1 MILDAFGRSLSY
13 LRVSVTQDCNLR
25 CRYCVP
31 EGVSPLRGDGVL
43 SSEDLFTLVQAFV
56 ARGVTKVRITGG
68 EPLMR
73 PGVIPLIEKI
83 AKLPG
88 VRETDMTTNGVF
100 LGRQA
105 RALADAGLSRVN
117 ISLDTLSYKKYH
129 ELTGGG
135 RLSTVLDG
143 IAAAK
148 HAGLGPV
155 KVNMVLIKGFNDNEI
170 DDFIEWSHE
179 QDVEVR
185 FIELMPIGCG
195 ISWSKQRY
203 LSAGEVLDAHPEL
216 VPAPG
221 RDVSSTAVTYRVR
234 GKRAK
239 IGFITPMSCDFC
251 AHCNRLRLSAHG
263 TLRMCLHS
271 AEEVDLKPGLADPAL
286 LGRLIT
292 HAVFQKP
299 RAHELREA
307 RYVDTNMYQ
316 IGG

>member
-1 MILDAFGRSLSY
+1 MRDAYGRSLSY

-31 EGVSPLRGDGVL
+31 QGTSPVCGDGVL
-43 SSEDLFTLVQAFV
+43 PFDDLVTLVRAFT
-56 ARGVTKVRITGG
+56 ACGVRKVRITGG

-73 PGVIPLIEKI
+73 PGVVPFIEQI
-83 AKLPG
+83 AHLPG
-88 VRETDMTTNGVF
+88 VREVDMTTNGLL

-117 ISLDTLSYKKYH
+117 VSLDSLSYRKYH
-129 ELTGGG
+129 DITGGG

-143 IAAAK
+143 IAAARS
-148 HAGLGPV
+148 AGLLPV
-155 KVNMVLIKGFNDNEI
+155 KVNTVLIKGFNDHEI
-170 DDFIEWSHE
+170 NDFIEFSHE

-195 ISWSKQRY
+195 VSWSAERY
-203 LSAGEVLDAHPEL
+203 VSAKEVLDAHPEL

-221 RDVSSTAVTYRVR
+221 RDVSSTAACYRVP

-251 AHCNRLRLSAHG
+251 AHCNRLRLSARG
-263 TLRMCLHS
+263 RLRMCLHS
-271 AEEVDLKPGLADPAL
+271 KEEIDLTPGLADSVAL
-286 LGRLIT
+286 ERLIMGA
-292 HAVFQKP
+292 AVDKP
-299 RAHELREA
+299 RAHALGQA
-307 RYVDTNMYQ
+307 RYVETDMYQ